1 MNFRIVLKKSAQ
13 KELTKLPVQIG
24 RRIKIVIDGLAQNPR
39 PHGYT
44 QLNEFEVPS
53 VDPKNLYR
61 IRVGDYRIIY
71 TIEEEIITVTVVKIN
86 HRTKIYKNR

>member
-1 MNFRIVLKKSAQ
+1 MNFQIVFKKSAQ
-13 KELTKLPVQIG
+13 KELEKLPAQIG
-24 RRIKIVIDGLAQNPR
+24 RRIQIAIDGLSHNPR

-44 QLNEFEVPS
+44 QLNEFDLPS
-53 VDPKNLYR
+53 ADPKNLYR

-86 HRTKIYKNR
+86 HRNKIYKNR